1 MAMQVVTLPSVMPRM
16 AHAAGPWFV
25 SSTNGAASDSSG
37 CGTTSAL
44 PCRTINHVLKNLSGV
59 QPGDTVLLEGAF
71 TEVLVIT
78 RSVVLSGQGAGL
90 TSINGNSSRVI
101 SVTAGVQLTLN
112 GLTVRNGSGVAEGS
126 GIFNA
131 GALTVIDSTI
141 ADNTADFGGGLYNA
155 AGATAILTDTL
166 VTENRVT
173 NFGAGIYNAGQL
185 VGKGVTLAANV
196 ADEIVG
202 VGGGIHNVGSLS
214 LTDATLTANRGV
226 YGAGINNENGGKM
239 HLLRV
244 VAKGNIGLLG
254 GALSNYAPGSVAVD
268 ESAFTSNIAPN
279 AGGGIYN
286 TGALVITNTTFS
298 GNQSAGGFGAGID
311 NDAASAFASLT
322 NVSVISN
329 TAVGAGVASGLRA
342 STGSRVEI
350 TNTIVAFNH
359 GDNCFADGGAV
370 VSFGNNLSNDAG
382 CETFTQPSDRS
393 NTDPKVGPLQL
404 VSATYIH
411 PLRRTS
417 PAIDAVFSGPCP
429 ARDQRGVAR
438 PQDVRC
444 DIGAVEAV
452 PIDLGITA
460 SASPPSVILGNG
472 YAYVAEVVNTGATDA
487 TGVSITGTIPAGAS
501 VMNCA
506 ASQGACDVSAGQLSA
521 AMGSLAPGAKATV
534 TLQMTPLVTGQIPM
548 TFHASGN
555 ETDVNVGDDTAT
567 AQVTVGTDADL
578 RITGSASPEAKLGQ
592 QFTVTVQVDDLG
604 PGTAVNPS
612 VEITLPV
619 NTAFVSAAGTNWTC
633 NAASNGVTCA
643 WQPLLLTVGVAPS
656 ITITARAPLSQ
667 QATRVTA
674 NVTMSVHASS
684 NDPNSSNKEASA
696 SITFVRDF
704 SAYLSLLRKQ

>member
-1 MAMQVVTLPSVMPRM
+1 MAMQVVVLPTVMPRT
-16 AHAAGPWFV
+16 AYAAGPWLV
-25 SSTNGAASDSSG
+25 SSTNGAASDSPT
-37 CGTTSAL
+37 CGVAPAP
-44 PCRTINHVLKNLSGV
+44 PCRTINYVLTARPGV

-112 GLTVRNGSGVAEGS
+112 ALTVRNGSGVAEGS

-131 GALTVIDSTI
+131 GTLAVIDGTI
-141 ADNTADFGGGLYNA
+141 ANNTADFGGGLYNA

-173 NFGAGIYNAGQL
+173 NFGAGIYNAGQFT
-185 VGKGVTLAANV
+185 GKGVTLAANV
-196 ADEIVG
+196 ADEVGG
-202 VGGGIHNVGSLS
+202 VGGGIHNVGSLL
-214 LTDATLTANRGV
+214 LTDTTLTANRGV
-226 YGAGINNENGGKM
+226 YGAGINNESGGQVR
-239 HLLRV
+239 LLRV
-244 VAKGNIGLLG
+244 VAQGNVGLLG
-254 GALSNYAPGSVAVD
+254 GALSNYAPSSVAMD
-268 ESAFTSNIAPN
+268 ESAFTGNVAPN

-329 TAVGAGVASGLRA
+329 TAVGVGVASGLRA

-359 GDNCFADGGAV
+359 GDNCFADGGV
-370 VSFGNNLSNDAG
+370 IVSFGNNLSNDAG

-452 PIDLGITA
+452 PIDLSITA
-460 SASPPSVILGNG
+460 SASPSSVILGNG
-472 YAYVAEVVNTGATDA
+472 YAYVAEVANTAATDA
-487 TGVSITGTIPAGAS
+487 TGVSITGTIPSGAS
-501 VMNCA
+501 VTNCA
-506 ASQGACDVSAGQLSA
+506 VSQGACDVSAGQLSG

-534 TLQMTPLVTGQIPM
+534 TVQMTPLVTGQIPM

-555 ETDVNVGDDTAT
+555 ETDVNAGNDAAT

-612 VEITLPV
+612 VEITLPL
-619 NTAFVSAAGTNWTC
+619 NTVFVSAAGTNWTC
-633 NAASNGVTCA
+633 NATSNGVACT
-643 WQPLLLTVGVAPS
+643 WQPLLLTVGAAP
-656 ITITARAPLSQ
+656 TINIIARAPPSQ
-667 QATRVTA
+667 QATRFTA
-674 NVTMSVHASS
+674 TVMMSVHASS

-704 SAYLSLLRKQ
+704 SAYLSLLRK

>member
-1 MAMQVVTLPSVMPRM
+1 MQVVALPSVMPRT

-25 SSTNGAASDSSG
+25 SSTNEAASDSSG

-59 QPGDTVLLEGAF
+59 QPGDTVLLEGTF

-90 TSINGNSSRVI
+90 TSINGNNSRVI

-112 GLTVRNGSGVAEGS
+112 ALTVRNGSGVAEGS

-141 ADNTADFGGGLYNA
+141 ADNNSDLGGGLYNA
-155 AGATAILTDTL
+155 AGATALLTDTL
-166 VTENRVT
+166 ITENRAT
-173 NFGAGIYNAGQL
+173 SLGGGIFNAGQL
-185 VGKGVTLAANV
+185 AGASVIIAANV
-196 ADEIVG
+196 ADETFG
-202 VGGGIHNVGSLS
+202 VGGGVHNVGSLS
-214 LTDATLTANRGV
+214 LTDATLAANRGA
-226 YGAGINNENGGKM
+226 YGAGINNESGGQIK
-239 HLLRV
+239 LLRA
-244 VAKGNIGLLG
+244 VAQGNVGSLG
-254 GALSNYAPGSVAVD
+254 GALSNYAPSNVTLD
-268 ESAFTSNIAPN
+268 ESAFTGNVAPN
-279 AGGGIYN
+279 AGGGAYN
-286 TGALVITNTTFS
+286 TGSLVITNTTFS
-298 GNQSAGGFGAGID
+298 GNQSAGGLGAGID

-329 TAVGAGVASGLRA
+329 TAIGAGVASGVRA

-359 GDNCFADGGAV
+359 GDNCFADGGV
-370 VSFGNNLSNDAG
+370 IVSFGNNLSNDAG

-429 ARDQRGVAR
+429 ARDQRGATR
-438 PQDVRC
+438 PQDTRC

-452 PIDLGITA
+452 PIDLGIAA

-472 YAYVAEVVNTGATDA
+472 YAYVAEVVNTGTTDA
-487 TGVSITGTIPAGAS
+487 TGVSITGTIPADAS
-501 VMNCA
+501 AINCA
-506 ASQGACDVSAGQLSA
+506 ATQGTCNVVAGQLSG

-548 TFHASGN
+548 TFYAAGN
-555 ETDVNVGDDTAT
+555 EADVNIGNDTAT

-578 RITGSASPEAKLGQ
+578 RITGSASPEVKLGQ

-612 VEITLPV
+612 VEITLPL
-619 NTAFVSAAGTNWTC
+619 NTAFVSASGTNWTC
-633 NAASNGVTCA
+633 NATSSGVTCI
-643 WQPLLLTVGVAPS
+643 WQPLLLTVGAAPA
-656 ITITARAPLSQ
+656 INITARAPLSQ

-674 NVTMSVHASS
+674 NVTMSVHAAS
-684 NDPNSSNKEASA
+684 NDQNPNNKEASA
-696 SITFVRDF
+696 TITFVRDF